1 MRERNKLAFVKE
13 YRKAKEI
20 TETVT
25 NDLEFLDKFDG
36 KFDPFKQA
44 VDEGKFA
51 SDPTK
56 RPRLE

>member
-1 MRERNKLAFVKE
+1 MRERNKLAYVKE

-44 VDEGKFA
+44 VDEGKVT
-51 SDPTK
+51 SETNK
-56 RPRLE
+56 RPRLD